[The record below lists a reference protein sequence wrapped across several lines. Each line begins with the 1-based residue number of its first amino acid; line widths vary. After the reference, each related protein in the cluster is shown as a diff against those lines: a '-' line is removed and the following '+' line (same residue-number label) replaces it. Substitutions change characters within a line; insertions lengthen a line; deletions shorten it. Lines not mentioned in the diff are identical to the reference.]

1 MEIYEKLALI
11 QEELKAPKT
20 EFNSFGKFSY
30 RTAENILQAVKP
42 IAKKYGCVV
51 VLTDTVELVGGKF
64 FIKSVAELIS
74 FDFVPNA
81 DKNTKSIATMGW
93 AEIPSG
99 KRGMD
104 QAQECGTA
112 TSYARKYSL
121 GALFGITNEK
131 DSDSYDNTK
140 ADKDAEKETAMQR
153 NQARLDA
160 EENWR
165 VFAGENGDVVL
176 VKAKTKAGTFE
187 WKNIDD
193 LTLKALEYL
202 KTDARFEGIGRY
214 VNERIAII
222 KGGK

>member
-1 MEIYEKLALI
+1 MEIYEKLACI

-42 IAKKYGCVV
+42 IAKKYGCVII
-51 VLTDTVELVGGKF
+51 LTDTVELVGEKF
-64 FIKSVAELIS
+64 FIKSIAELIS

-81 DKNTKSIATMGW
+81 EKNTKSIATMGW

-99 KRGMD
+99 KRGLD

-121 GALFGITNEK
+121 GALLGITNEK

-140 ADKDAEKETAMQR
+140 ADKDAEKELAMQK
-153 NQARLDA
+153 NQAKLDA
-160 EENWR
+160 MENWR
-165 VFAGENGDVVL
+165 VIDGDIVL

-187 WKNIDD
+187 WKNLDD

-202 KTDARFEGIGRY
+202 KTDARFEGIGSF
-214 VNERIAII
+214 VDKRIAII

>member
-20 EFNSFGKFSY
+20 EFNSFGKFAY

-42 IAKKYGCVV
+42 IAKRHGCVV
-51 VLTDTVELVGGKF
+51 VLTDNVELVGEKF

-74 FDFVPNA
+74 FDFVPNET
-81 DKNTKSIATMGW
+81 NTKSIATMGW

-112 TSYARKYSL
+112 TSYARKYAL

-131 DSDSYDNTK
+131 DSDAYDNSK
-140 ADKDAEKETAMQR
+140 ADRESEKEQAMQK
-153 NQARLDA
+153 NQERLDA

-165 VFAGENGDVVL
+165 IIDSDVVL
-176 VKAKTKAGTFE
+176 VKAKLKSGGFE

-202 KTDARFEGIGRY
+202 KTDSRFEGVHKFIDK
-214 VNERIAII
+214 RIALI
-222 KGGK
+222 KGAK

>member
-42 IAKKYGCVV
+42 IAKRHGCVV
-51 VLTDTVELVGGKF
+51 VLTDTVELVGEKF

-140 ADKDAEKETAMQR
+140 ADKDAEKETAMQK
-153 NQARLDA
+153 NQAKLDA
-160 EENWR
+160 MENWR
-165 VFAGENGDVVL
+165 IFDGDVVL
-176 VKAKTKAGTFE
+176 VKAKTKTGAFE
-187 WKNIDD
+187 WKNLDEIP
-193 LTLKALEYL
+193 LKGLEYL
-202 KTDARFEGIGRY
+202 LTDARFEGIKKF
-214 VNERIAII
+214 VDERIAFI
-222 KGGK
+222 KGAK